1 MNVETAAASIRE
13 QVVSFLD
20 RGLGSDHDA
29 YELASCFEAIAH
41 ADSLTHRLD
50 SLIALMDWTREGP
63 VDADGRVDRS
73 RLIKAIEVLEALPDV
88 RRGLQDTFA
97 DILSETEGVNLFGET
112 GIPGDRGFIA
122 ELTDRVM
129 GRVLPEPSDDHDLAR
144 LVSRLYASRAKAE
157 SFQMLAPELFHRIVG
172 VIAPADRPERW
183 APLKTAFAD
192 GFRLLAIRVQ
202 AQGLSSKLRA
212 RSHPASVAQSPF
224 HLLAQTSGDLMDAW
238 RAGGEVSALASEWR
252 ELCIA
257 CRAETAEVTRRL
269 ESEGVS
275 VDIVYGLEVLERCL
289 SRKEAMLDIV
299 ESPPRSAANEAVH
312 HLLTELIVAA
322 HDDRSI
328 RHLIR
333 GNMQMLQRRIVDRSG
348 KTGEHYV
355 AHSRREYRFIWLAA
369 AGGGLLTVLTAAIKL
384 KVTHTGLPLF
394 VEGLLAG
401 LNYAVSF
408 MLLHHFHLILA
419 TKQPAM
425 TAATL
430 ATLLR
435 SRDRTARMDSMVE
448 FTVRIC
454 SSQFAAAAANV
465 SVVFIGAFL
474 FNFLW
479 RLALGHNYLG
489 EKEAQY
495 LFETLSPVNS
505 GTVFYAA
512 LTGVILWMAA
522 MIGGW
527 MDNWAVYHRLPQAI
541 ADHRLGERFGRKR
554 MVRAAGVLSRN
565 MSGWATN
572 ISLGFL
578 LGLAP
583 VVGQFLGLPIDV
595 RHVTLS
601 SGMLA
606 FAGAGLRGWFTTG
619 WFFWALAGVAT
630 MFVLNLGVSF
640 SLSLYTASRA
650 YSLARREL
658 AVLGARLLRRFVRH
672 PLDFVLPRK
681 FEEKER
687 GERKD
692 KGTLE
697 AQQER

>member
-1 MNVETAAASIRE
+1 MNADLPSTSIRE
-13 QVVSFLD
+13 QIVAFLD
-20 RGLGSDHDA
+20 RGIGSDHDA
-29 YELASCFEAIAH
+29 YELAGCFEAITNAG
-41 ADSLTHRLD
+41 SLAHRLD
-50 SLIALMDWTREGP
+50 SLIALIEWTHQGP
-63 VDADGRVDRS
+63 ANVDGRPDRS
-73 RLIKAIEVLEALPDV
+73 RLVKAIEVLEALPVV

-97 DILSETEGVNLFGET
+97 EILVETEGVNLFGET

-122 ELTDRVM
+122 ELGDRAM
-129 GRVLPEPSDDHDLAR
+129 GRLLPQPSDDHDLAR
-144 LVSRLYASRAKAE
+144 LVSRLHASRAQAE
-157 SFQMLAPELFHRIVG
+157 SFHFLAPELFDRIVRAL
-172 VIAPADRPERW
+172 APADRPEIW
-183 APLKTAFAD
+183 APLAAAFAD
-192 GFRLLAIRVQ
+192 GFRLLAIRVE

-212 RSHPASVAQSPF
+212 RSHPAPVAQSPF
-224 HLLAQTSGDLMDAW
+224 HVLALTSHVLMDAW
-238 RAGGEVSALASEWR
+238 CAGEDVSALTSSWR
-252 ELCIA
+252 ELCLA
-257 CRAETAEVTRRL
+257 CRAEIAEVSRRL

-289 SRKEAMLDIV
+289 ARIETMLDII
-299 ESPPRSAANEAVH
+299 ESSPGTPRIEAVH
-312 HLLTELIVAA
+312 HLLAGLIVAA

-333 GNMQMLQRRIVDRSG
+333 NNLQMLQRKIVDRHG
-348 KTGEHYV
+348 KSGEHYV
-355 AHSRREYRFIWLAA
+355 AQNRREYRFIWLAA

-384 KVTHTGLPLF
+384 KVTHSGLPLF
-394 VEGLLAG
+394 IEGLLAG

-425 TAATL
+425 TAASL
-430 ATLLR
+430 ARLLR
-435 SRDRTARMDSMVE
+435 SRDRTERLDSMVE

-454 SSQFAAAAANV
+454 RSQLAAAIANV

-489 EKEAQY
+489 AKEAQHV
-495 LFETLSPVNS
+495 FETLSPVNS

-541 ADHRLGERFGRKR
+541 ADHRLGERFGHRR
-554 MVRAAGVLSRN
+554 MVRAAGIVSRN

-583 VVGQFLGLPIDV
+583 VIGQFLGLPIDV

-606 FAGAGLRGWFTTG
+606 FAGAGLRGWFSTG

-640 SLSLYTASRA
+640 FLSLYTASRA
-650 YSLARREL
+650 YGLARREL
-658 AVLGARLLRRFVRH
+658 AVLGARLLRRFVQQ
-672 PLDFVLPRK
+672 PLDFILPRK
-681 FEEKER
+681 LGDERAEKQPKA
-687 GERKD
+687 GS
-692 KGTLE
+692 
-697 AQQER
+697 

>member
-1 MNVETAAASIRE
+1 MNAELPTLPIRD

-29 YELASCFEAIAH
+29 YELAACFEAIAH
-41 ADSLTHRLD
+41 ADTLTHRLD
-50 SLIALMDWTREGP
+50 SLIALMEWTREGAL
-63 VDADGRVDRS
+63 DADGLPDRS
-73 RLIKAIEVLEALPDV
+73 RLVKTIEVLEALPDV
-88 RRGLQDTFA
+88 RRGLQETFA

-112 GIPGDRGFIA
+112 GIPGDRGFIS

-129 GRVLPEPSDDHDLAR
+129 GRVLPEPNDDHDLAR
-144 LVSRLYASRAKAE
+144 LVSRLYASRAKAQ
-157 SFQMLAPELFHRIVG
+157 SFQMLEPEVFHRLVR
-172 VIAPADRPERW
+172 VVAPSDRPEIW

-192 GFRLLAIRVQ
+192 GFRLLAIRAQ

-212 RSHPASVAQSPF
+212 RSHPASVAHSPF
-224 HLLAQTSGDLMDAW
+224 RLLAQASDELMDAW
-238 RAGGEVSALASEWR
+238 RADADVSAPAQEWR
-252 ELCIA
+252 EHCIA

-289 SRKEAMLDIV
+289 SRMEAMLDIV
-299 ESPPRSAANEAVH
+299 ETPPHAAVNEGVH
-312 HLLTELIVAA
+312 RLLTELIVNA

-333 GNMQMLQRRIVDRSG
+333 GNMQMLQRKIVDRSG

-369 AGGGLLTVLTAAIKL
+369 AGGGLLTVFTAAIKL
-384 KVTHTGLPLF
+384 KITHTGLPLF
-394 VEGLLAG
+394 IEGLLAG

-465 SVVFIGAFL
+465 SVVFLGAFL

-479 RLALGHNYLG
+479 HLALGRNYLG
-489 EKEAQY
+489 DAEAQHV
-495 LFETLSPVNS
+495 FEILSPVNS

-565 MSGWATN
+565 MAGWATN

-583 VVGQFLGLPIDV
+583 VMGQFLGLPIDV

-630 MFVLNLGVSF
+630 MFVLNLSVSF
-640 SLSLYTASRA
+640 FLSLYTASRA
-650 YSLARREL
+650 YKLARREL
-658 AVLGARLLRRFVRH
+658 AVLGARLLRRLIQH
-672 PLDFVLPRK
+672 PLDFVLPRRLEDV
-681 FEEKER
+681 EEREKRKE
-687 GERKD
+687 ER
-692 KGTLE
+692 
-697 AQQER
+697 

>member
-1 MNVETAAASIRE
+1 MNVETAAATIRE

-29 YELASCFEAIAH
+29 YELAACLEAIAH

-63 VDADGRVDRS
+63 VDADGLPDRS
-73 RLIKAIEVLEALPDV
+73 RLLKTIEVLEALPDV
-88 RRGLQDTFA
+88 RRGVQETFA

-122 ELTDRVM
+122 ELMDRVM

-144 LVSRLYASRAKAE
+144 LVSRLYASRTKAE
-157 SFQMLAPELFHRIVG
+157 SFQKLAPELFHRVVG
-172 VIAPADRPERW
+172 VIAPADRPDMW

-192 GFRLLAIRVQ
+192 GFRLLSIRVQ

-224 HLLAQTSGDLMDAW
+224 HLLAQTSDGLMDDW
-238 RAGGEVSALASEWR
+238 RAGEDVSAAAREWR
-252 ELCIA
+252 ELCAA

-289 SRKEAMLDIV
+289 SRMEAMLDIV
-299 ESPPRSAANEAVH
+299 ESPPAPAANDSVH
-312 HLLTELIVAA
+312 RLLTALIVAA

-333 GNMQMLQRRIVDRSG
+333 GNMQMLQRKIVDRSG

-384 KVTHTGLPLF
+384 KVTHIGLPLF
-394 VEGLLAG
+394 IEGLLAG

-448 FTVRIC
+448 FTIRIC
-454 SSQFAAAAANV
+454 RSQLAAAMANV
-465 SVVFIGAFL
+465 SVVFLGAFA

-479 RLALGHNYLG
+479 RLTLGHNFLG
-489 EKEAQY
+489 EREAQHV
-495 LFETLSPVNS
+495 FETLSPVNS

-541 ADHRLGERFGRKR
+541 ADHRLGERFGRRR

-572 ISLGFL
+572 ISLGFM

-583 VVGQFLGLPIDV
+583 IVGQFLGLPIDV

-606 FAGAGLRGWFTTG
+606 FATSGLRGWFSTG

-658 AVLGARLLRRFVRH
+658 VVLGARLLRRFVQH
-672 PLDFVLPRK
+672 PLDFILPRK
-681 FEEKER
+681 FGDDER
-687 GERKD
+687 P
-692 KGTLE
+692 
-697 AQQER
+697 

>member
-1 MNVETAAASIRE
+1 MNDPHTRTSMQE
-13 QVVSFLD
+13 QIVAFLD
-20 RGLGSDHDA
+20 HGLGSDHDA
-29 YELASCFEAIAH
+29 YELAGCFERMASAG
-41 ADSLTHRLD
+41 SLAHRLD
-50 SLIALMDWTREGP
+50 SLIALIEWTRQGATG
-63 VDADGRVDRS
+63 ADGHADRS
-73 RLIKAIEVLEALPDV
+73 RLIKAITVLETLPDV
-88 RRGLQDTFA
+88 RIGLQDTFGE
-97 DILSETEGVNLFGET
+97 ILSETEGLNLFGET

-129 GRVLPEPSDDHDLAR
+129 GRILPEPSDDHDLAR
-144 LVSRLYASRAKAE
+144 LVSRLYASRAAME
-157 SFQMLAPELFHRIVG
+157 SFELVAPDLFHRIV
-172 VIAPADRPERW
+172 VALAPPNRPEIW
-183 APLKTAFAD
+183 APLKTAFID
-192 GFRLLAIRVQ
+192 GFRLLAIRLQ

-212 RSHPASVAQSPF
+212 RSHAASVGQSPF
-224 HLLAQTSGDLMDAW
+224 HAIAGTSDALVDAW
-238 RAGGEVSALASEWR
+238 RAGEDVSMLAQAWR
-252 ELCIA
+252 EQCAA
-257 CRAETAEVTRRL
+257 CRAETAEVSRRL

-275 VDIVYGLEVLERCL
+275 VDIVYGLEVVERCL
-289 SRKEAMLDIV
+289 ARMEAMLAVIDCA
-299 ESPPRSAANEAVH
+299 PGAPRSEAVH
-312 HLLTELIVAA
+312 KLLAGLIVAA

-328 RHLIR
+328 RHLVG
-333 GNMQMLQRRIVDRSG
+333 GNLQMLQRKIVDRSG

-384 KVTHTGLPLF
+384 KLTHTGMPLF
-394 VEGLLAG
+394 IEGLLAG

-408 MLLHHFHLILA
+408 MLLHHLHLILA

-435 SRDRTARMDSMVE
+435 SRDRTERLDRMVE

-454 SSQFAAAAANV
+454 RSQLAAAMANV
-465 SVVFIGAFL
+465 SVVFAGAFL

-479 RLALGHNYLG
+479 RQALGHNYLA
-489 EKEAQY
+489 EKEARY
-495 LFETLSPVNS
+495 VFEMLSPVNS
-505 GTVFYAA
+505 GTLFYAA

-541 ADHRLGERFGRKR
+541 ADHRLGERFGRRR
-554 MVRAAGVLSRN
+554 MVRAAGVVARN
-565 MSGWATN
+565 MSGWATS

-583 VVGQFLGLPIDV
+583 VIGKFLGLPIDV

-606 FAGAGLRGWFTTG
+606 FAGAGLRGWFNTG

-630 MFVLNLGVSF
+630 MFVLNLSVSF
-640 SLSLYTASRA
+640 FLSLYTASRA
-650 YSLARREL
+650 YDLARREL
-658 AVLGARLLRRFVRH
+658 AVLGTRLLRRLLRH
-672 PLDFVLPRK
+672 PLDFILPRK
-681 FEEKER
+681 
-687 GERKD
+687 
-692 KGTLE
+692 LE
-697 AQQER
+697 P

>member
-1 MNVETAAASIRE
+1 MANDPYIQASIRE
-13 QVVSFLD
+13 QVVAFLD

-29 YELASCFEAIAH
+29 YELAGCFEASAN
-41 ADSLTHRLD
+41 AGSLVHRLD
-50 SLIALMDWTREGP
+50 ALIALLDWTRQGQT
-63 VDADGRVDRS
+63 DAAGVPDRS

-88 RRGLQDTFA
+88 RRGLQNTFA
-97 DILSETEGVNLFGET
+97 DILSETEGVNLFGES

-129 GRVLPEPSDDHDLAR
+129 GRILPEPSDDHDLAR
-144 LVSRLYASRAKAE
+144 LVSRLYASREHAE
-157 SFQMLAPELFHRIVG
+157 RFRLLAPELFHRIAAAL
-172 VIAPADRPERW
+172 APADRPEIW
-183 APLKTAFAD
+183 APLNLSFAD
-192 GFRLLAIRVQ
+192 GFRLLAIRVE

-212 RSHPASVAQSPF
+212 RSHSASVAQSPF
-224 HLLAQTSGDLMDAW
+224 HLLALTAHVLMDAW
-238 RAGGEVSALASEWR
+238 RAGEDIAAFARSLRGFFL
-252 ELCIA
+252 A
-257 CRAETAEVTRRL
+257 CRAETAEVSRRL
-269 ESEGVS
+269 ESDGVS

-289 SRKEAMLDIV
+289 SRMEAMLDVI
-299 ESPPRSAANEAVH
+299 ERPPGSAKDEAIH
-312 HLLTELIVAA
+312 HLLSGLIVAA

-328 RHLIR
+328 RHLIG
-333 GNMQMLQRRIVDRSG
+333 GNLQMLQRKIVDRSG

-355 AHSRREYRFIWLAA
+355 AYSRREYRFIWLAA

-384 KVTHTGLPLF
+384 KVTHSGLPLF

-408 MLLHHFHLILA
+408 MLLHHLHLILA

-430 ATLLR
+430 ARLLR
-435 SRDRTARMDSMVE
+435 SRDRTERLDKMVE

-454 SSQFAAAAANV
+454 RSQFAAAMANV
-465 SVVFIGAFL
+465 FVVFIGAFL

-479 RLALGHNYLG
+479 RLALGHHYLG
-489 EKEAQY
+489 TKEAQY
-495 LFETLSPVNS
+495 VFEILSPVNS

-554 MVRAAGVLSRN
+554 LVHVAGIVSRN

-583 VVGQFLGLPIDV
+583 VIGQFLGLPIDV

-606 FAGAGLRGWFTTG
+606 FACAGLRGWFSTG
-619 WFFWALAGVAT
+619 WFFWALGGVAT
-630 MFVLNLGVSF
+630 MFVLNLSVSF
-640 SLSLYTASRA
+640 FLSLYTASRA
-650 YSLARREL
+650 YNLARREL
-658 AVLGARLLRRFVRH
+658 AVLGMRLLRRFLQR
-672 PLDFVLPRK
+672 PLDFVLPRN
-681 FEEKER
+681 F
-687 GERKD
+687 GSD
-692 KGTLE
+692 
-697 AQQER
+697 ADQQNG

>member
-1 MNVETAAASIRE
+1 MNVEMSPQIRE
-13 QVVSFLD
+13 QVVAFLD
-20 RGLGSDHDA
+20 RGIGSDHDA
-29 YELASCFEAIAH
+29 VELAGCFEAIAN
-41 ADSLTHRLD
+41 AASLAHRLD
-50 SLIALMDWTREGP
+50 SLIALIEWVQQGP
-63 VDADGRVDRS
+63 TDADARPDRS

-97 DILSETEGVNLFGET
+97 EILSETEGVNLFGET

-129 GRVLPEPSDDHDLAR
+129 GRVLPEPNDDHDLAR

-157 SFQMLAPELFHRIVG
+157 SFHVLAPELFDRIVRAL
-172 VIAPADRPERW
+172 APADRPEIW
-183 APLKTAFAD
+183 APLTTAFAD
-192 GFRLLAIRVQ
+192 GFRLLAIRVE

-212 RSHPASVAQSPF
+212 RSRPASVEKSPF
-224 HLLAQTSGDLMDAW
+224 HVLALTSHVLMDAW
-238 RAGGEVSALASEWR
+238 RAGEPVSALTLSWR
-252 ELCIA
+252 ELCLA
-257 CRAETAEVTRRL
+257 CRAETAEVSRRL

-289 SRKEAMLDIV
+289 SRMEAMLDII
-299 ESPPRSAANEAVH
+299 ESSPGTPRSEAVH
-312 HLLTELIVAA
+312 HLLAGLIVAA
-322 HDDRSI
+322 HDDRGI
-328 RHLIR
+328 RHLIGR
-333 GNMQMLQRRIVDRSG
+333 NLQMLQRKIVDRQG

-355 AHSRREYRFIWLAA
+355 AHSRREYRVIWLAA

-384 KVTHTGLPLF
+384 KVTHSGLPLF
-394 VEGLLAG
+394 IEGLLAG

-425 TAATL
+425 TAASL
-430 ATLLR
+430 ARLLR
-435 SRDRTARMDSMVE
+435 SRDRTERLDRMVE

-454 SSQFAAAAANV
+454 RSQFAAAMANV
-465 SVVFIGAFL
+465 SVVFVGAFL

-489 EKEAQY
+489 VKEAQHV
-495 LFETLSPVNS
+495 FETLSPVNS

-541 ADHRLGERFGRKR
+541 ADHRLGERFGRRR
-554 MVRAAGVLSRN
+554 MVRAAGIVSRN
-565 MSGWATN
+565 MAGWATN

-583 VVGQFLGLPIDV
+583 VIGQFLGLPIDV

-606 FAGAGLRGWFTTG
+606 FAGAGLRGWFSTG

-640 SLSLYTASRA
+640 FLSLYTASRA
-650 YSLARREL
+650 YDLARREL
-658 AVLGARLLRRFVRH
+658 AVLGARLLRRFVQH
-672 PLDFVLPRK
+672 PLDFILPRK
-681 FEEKER
+681 LEEGSGNGEQGTVNRER
-687 GERKD
+687 
-692 KGTLE
+692 
-697 AQQER
+697 

>member
-1 MNVETAAASIRE
+1 MTAAISPTSIRE
-13 QVVSFLD
+13 QVVAFLD
-20 RGLGSDHDA
+20 HGHGSDHDA
-29 YELASCFEAIAH
+29 YELAGCFEAMENAG
-41 ADSLTHRLD
+41 SLAHRLD
-50 SLIALMDWTREGP
+50 SLIALIEWTRQGP
-63 VDADGRVDRS
+63 TDADGRPDRS
-73 RLIKAIEVLEALPDV
+73 RLVKAVDVLEALPDV

-129 GRVLPEPSDDHDLAR
+129 GRILPEPNDDHDLAR
-144 LVSRLYASRAKAE
+144 LVSRLYASRVNAE
-157 SFQMLAPELFHRIVG
+157 SLRLVAPELFHSILG
-172 VIAPADRPERW
+172 ALAPVDRPEAW
-183 APLKTAFAD
+183 APLTTAFAD

-212 RSHPASVAQSPF
+212 RSHPCSVAQSPF
-224 HLLAQTSGDLMDAW
+224 HVLALTSDGLIDAW
-238 RAGGEVSALASEWR
+238 RAGEDVSALARSWR
-252 ELCIA
+252 ELCLA
-257 CRAETAEVTRRL
+257 CRAETAEVSRRL

-275 VDIVYGLEVLERCL
+275 VDIVYGLEVLDRCL
-289 SRKEAMLDIV
+289 SRMDAMLDII
-299 ESPPRSAANEAVH
+299 ERPPGMAKNEAVH
-312 HLLTELIVAA
+312 HLLAELIVAA

-328 RHLIR
+328 RHLIG
-333 GNMQMLQRRIVDRSG
+333 GNLQMLQRKIVDRSG

-384 KVTHTGLPLF
+384 KVSSSGLPLF

-435 SRDRTARMDSMVE
+435 SRDRTERLDRMVE

-454 SSQFAAAAANV
+454 RSQFAAALANV

-489 EKEAQY
+489 AKEAQHV
-495 LFETLSPVNS
+495 FEILSPVNS

-541 ADHRLGERFGRKR
+541 ADNRLGERFGRR
-554 MVRAAGVLSRN
+554 LMVRAAGIVSRN

-572 ISLGFL
+572 ISLGFM

-583 VVGQFLGLPIDV
+583 VIGKFLGLPIDV

-606 FAGAGLRGWFTTG
+606 FAGAGLRDWFSTG

-630 MFVLNLGVSF
+630 MFVLNLSVSF
-640 SLSLYTASRA
+640 FLSLYTASRA
-650 YSLARREL
+650 YNLARREL
-658 AVLGARLLRRFVRH
+658 VVLGARLLRRFVRH

-681 FEEKER
+681 LDEGEESKSRTENR
-687 GERKD
+687 G
-692 KGTLE
+692 LN
-697 AQQER
+697 

>member
-1 MNVETAAASIRE
+1 MNAEIPATGIRE
-13 QVVSFLD
+13 HVVAFLD

-29 YELASCFEAIAH
+29 YELAGCFEAIAT
-41 ADSLTHRLD
+41 AGSLAHRLD
-50 SLIALMDWTREGP
+50 ALIALIEWMRQGGTDTEGRP
-63 VDADGRVDRS
+63 DRS
-73 RLIKAIEVLEALPDV
+73 RLIKAIDVLEALPDI

-122 ELTDRVM
+122 ELTERVM

-144 LVSRLYASRAKAE
+144 LASRLYASRENAE
-157 SFQMLAPELFHRIVG
+157 SFHVLAPELFHRIVG
-172 VIAPADRPERW
+172 ALAPADRPEIW
-183 APLKTAFAD
+183 APLETAFAD
-192 GFRLLAIRVQ
+192 GFRLLAIRLE

-224 HLLAQTSGDLMDAW
+224 HLLALTSHVLMDAW
-238 RAGGEVSALASEWR
+238 RAGEDISAFARSWR
-252 ELCIA
+252 NLCLA
-257 CRAETAEVTRRL
+257 CRAETAEVSRRL

-289 SRKEAMLDIV
+289 SRMEAMLDII
-299 ESPPRSAANEAVH
+299 ERPPGTARNEAIH
-312 HLLTELIVAA
+312 HLLVEIIVAA
-322 HDDRSI
+322 HDDRSV

-333 GNMQMLQRRIVDRSG
+333 GNMQMLQRKIVDRSG

-384 KVTHTGLPLF
+384 KVMHSGMPLF

-401 LNYAVSF
+401 LNYAASF

-430 ATLLR
+430 ATMLR
-435 SRDRTARMDSMVE
+435 SRNRTERLDRMVE

-454 SSQFAAAAANV
+454 SSQFAAVMANV
-465 SVVFIGAFL
+465 LVVFIGAFL
-474 FNFLW
+474 FNFIW
-479 RLALGHNYLG
+479 RFALGHNYLAA
-489 EKEAQY
+489 KEAQHV
-495 LFETLSPVNS
+495 FETLSPVNS

-541 ADHRLGERFGRKR
+541 ADHRLGERFGRSR
-554 MVRAAGVLSRN
+554 MVRAAGIVSRN

-583 VVGQFLGLPIDV
+583 VFGQFLGLPIDV

-606 FAGAGLRGWFTTG
+606 FAGAGLRGWFSTG

-630 MFVLNLGVSF
+630 MFVLNLSVSF
-640 SLSLYTASRA
+640 FLSLYTASRA
-650 YSLARREL
+650 YDLARREL
-658 AVLGARLLRRFVRH
+658 AVLGARLLRRFIQH
-672 PLDFVLPRK
+672 PLDFILPRIIK
-681 FEEKER
+681 EEEEGK
-687 GERKD
+687 K
-692 KGTLE
+692 
-697 AQQER
+697 QC